1 MFCVRKSK
9 SLRIKMQL
17 LNAFM
22 KLLNSYCLSKLALSP
37 QCGFLST
44 KEGNRV
50 PYDAH
55 LRKLQLVNEIWVD
68 VWGEFFENN
77 SKI

>member
-1 MFCVRKSK
+1 
-9 SLRIKMQL
+9 MQL
-17 LNAFM
+17 LHAFM
-22 KLLNSYCLSKLALSP
+22 KLLNSYRLSKLALSP
-37 QCGFLST
+37 QCSSLST

-68 VWGEFFENN
+68 VFWGGENN